1 MTALVMVI
9 RVAAAV
15 SVVTGQ
21 RVIRAGDESLPQD
34 VACVFTHDFFDLD
47 SVE

>member
-1 MTALVMVI
+1 MAALVMVV

-15 SVVTGQ
+15 AVVACQ
-21 RVIRAGDESLPQD
+21 RVIRAWDQLFAQD
-34 VACVFTHDFFDLD
+34 VACVFTHEFFDLD